1 MHTEAF
7 YKETNIFDMKN
18 IGHNFRKQTFACVP
32 NKDSDS
38 PMHSYRAESLLGTL
52 WLGNSAKFLQDPV
65 VQSAVS

>member
-7 YKETNIFDMKN
+7 YKKTFDMKN

-32 NKDSDS
+32 NKDSDP
-38 PMHSYRAESLLGTL
+38 PMHSYRTESVMGTF
-52 WLGNSAKFLQDPV
+52 WIANSAKFLQGPV